1 MGFTLAELMMDMGAD
16 YADGIRLHGRG
27 YELHISP
34 SAAHSAIRIAV
45 NSEDAEYAKE
55 LALSAR
61 ELAQALDM

>member
-1 MGFTLAELMMDMGAD
+1 M
-16 YADGIRLHGRG
+16 
-27 YELHISP
+27 HISP